1 MSDIL
6 KGLEPERVFHFFEKI
21 SAIPRGSC
29 NTKAI
34 SDFCENFAKS
44 HELDYV
50 REKCGNIIIKKDASA
65 GCKSLESV
73 LIQGHLDMVW
83 EKSADCDI
91 NFETEGLRLNKD
103 EEFVFAEGTTL
114 GGDDGIAVAMGL
126 ALLDDDDI
134 VHPPLEVLFTVDE
147 EVGMTGAYE
156 LDASNI
162 YSRRLINLDSEEEGT
177 LLAGCAGG
185 ARVEIKLNFEKHE
198 KEMPAYKLTLSGL
211 HGGHSGA
218 DIHIGYANANKVM
231 GKILSEIS
239 NDLKLVSI
247 NGGTMDNAITRSC
260 SAVIIADSLKD
271 INSILVDYQFK
282 EPFINFTVENC
293 NSYSHYSV
301 EDSKKIISLINELP
315 NGVISMS
322 EDIDGLVET
331 SLNLGIIKTKDE
343 GVRLTFSVRS
353 SINEKKEKL
362 INNLKDIALKF
373 GAKFSDYGRYPAWE
387 FKKKS
392 DFRDK
397 IVSIYKKMFKK
408 ELKVS
413 VIHAGLE
420 CGLFSEKI
428 KGLDA
433 VSVGPDII
441 DIHTPS
447 EKLNIASV
455 QRTWEFL
462 LKILSEI

>member
-1 MSDIL
+1 MSEIL
-6 KGLEPERVFHFFEKI
+6 KGLKPEKVFHYFEEI

-29 NTKAI
+29 STEAI
-34 SDFCENFAKS
+34 SDYCEKFALS
-44 HELDYV
+44 HELEYV
-50 REKCGNIIIKKDASA
+50 REKCGNIIIRKEAGA
-65 GCKSLESV
+65 GCKSLEPV

-83 EKSADCDI
+83 EKSSDCDI
-91 NFETEGLRLNKD
+91 DFKNEGLRLNKD
-103 EEFVFAEGTTL
+103 DEFIFADGTTL

-126 ALLDDDDI
+126 ALLDDDEI
-134 VHPPLEVLFTVDE
+134 IHPPLEVLFTVDE

-162 YSRRLINLDSEEEGT
+162 FSKRLINLDSEEEGT

-185 ARVEIKLNFEKHE
+185 ARTEIRLMYNKIHEEK
-198 KEMPAYKLTLSGL
+198 PAYRLTLSGL

-218 DIHIGYANANKVM
+218 EIHIGYANANKVM
-231 GKILSEIS
+231 GRILSEIS
-239 NDLKLVSI
+239 DDVEIVSI

-260 SAVIIADSLKD
+260 SAVIIADNLKRVDEILNDYKLKD
-271 INSILVDYQFK
+271 
-282 EPFINFTVENC
+282 PFIALTIENC
-293 NSYSHYSV
+293 SSESHYSK
-301 EDSKKIISLINELP
+301 EDSRKIISMINELP
-315 NGVISMS
+315 CGVVSMS
-322 EDIDGLVET
+322 RDMEGLVET
-331 SLNLGIIKTKDE
+331 SLNLGIIKTKDDCLK
-343 GVRLTFSVRS
+343 LTFSVRS
-353 SINEKKEKL
+353 SVNEKKEAL
-362 INNLKDIALKF
+362 IEELKKIAEKYD
-373 GAKFSDYGRYPAWE
+373 AKFRDYGRYPAWE
-387 FKKKS
+387 FRKNS
-392 DFRDK
+392 EFRDK

-408 ELKVS
+408 ELNVS

-433 VSVGPDII
+433 VSIGPDII
-441 DIHTPS
+441 DIHTPG